1 MTAINYYRR
10 QVLQQISFFGIY
22 LGASGISYG
31 ATSYFLSGSLINLY
45 LLTQSPIQR
54 ELLGIIKVNLISP
67 ELRFD
72 EPRQR
77 LILQSDLTISLD
89 NSQLVQALM
98 QCSSSFR
105 YEVSSRKIFL
115 KDPLIDQLRIEKID
129 DKVGLNHL
137 ILSQINPFLSGWING
152 LLVFEFNS
160 KTQPIFKRTP
170 SDIKIESE
178 GIRFYFS

>member
-10 QVLQQISFFGIY
+10 QVIQQISFFGMY
-22 LGASGISYG
+22 LGASGISYA

-77 LILQSDLTISLD
+77 LILQSDLTIS
-89 NSQLVQALM
+89 
-98 QCSSSFR
+98 
-105 YEVSSRKIFL
+105 
-115 KDPLIDQLRIEKID
+115 
-129 DKVGLNHL
+129 
-137 ILSQINPFLSGWING
+137 
-152 LLVFEFNS
+152 
-160 KTQPIFKRTP
+160 
-170 SDIKIESE
+170 
-178 GIRFYFS
+178 